1 MQYRIEM
8 PQSRKGYARVNF
20 PGRVFALEANQH
32 VGAVWLVGV
41 QDLTGNQE
49 GSVTVR
55 AENAGDAVWQ
65 VARAAVRA
73 VAEITQSPIEGDI
86 EPSADDDSNNSR

>member
-8 PQSRKGYARVNF
+8 PQSRKGYARINF
-20 PGRVFALEANQH
+20 PGRIFALEASQH

-41 QDLTGNQE
+41 QDLAGAQE
-49 GSVTVR
+49 GSVAVR
-55 AENAGDAVWQ
+55 AENAGDAVWR

-73 VAEITQSPIEGDI
+73 VAEITRNPIDGEIRPASDGDLNDF
-86 EPSADDDSNNSR
+86 P